1 MTPILPPHIPA
12 GKLRVRFAAM
22 GLVAMPGRR
31 LFAFLARRQVVL
43 SSPHPPA
50 ECGRRLEAV
59 TGRRLF
65 GRNGGLLLQ
74 GRVSPAL
81 IRVAIRQ
88 PAGSRNSV
96 VAWFVG
102 RIEQGPD
109 GGTLVAGTIGPD
121 EASQAVF
128 AVISGVWALLVPT
141 MLAVGVASLVSGHP
155 ELPFLLIPIA
165 FLAVY
170 AGMLVILPAKAQR
183 EIQQLL
189 DELNMIL
196 DSSAAL
202 AQTG

>member
-1 MTPILPPHIPA
+1 MDL
-12 GKLRVRFAAM
+12 AA
-22 GLVAMPGRR
+22 LPGRR

-43 SSPHPPA
+43 SSPRSPA

-65 GRNGGLLLQ
+65 GRNGGLPLQ

-88 PAGSRNSV
+88 PVGSRNSL
-96 VAWFVG
+96 VAWFIG

-109 GGTLVAGTIGPD
+109 GGTVVAGTIGPD
-121 EASQAVF
+121 ESSQAVF
-128 AVISGVWALLVPT
+128 AAVSGVWALLVPI

-155 ELPFLLIPIA
+155 ELPFLLIPLV
-165 FLAVY
+165 FVAVY
-170 AGMLVILPAKAQR
+170 VGMLAILPAKAER
-183 EIQQLL
+183 EVQQLL
-189 DELNMIL
+189 DELNLIL
-196 DSSAAL
+196 DSSAAAV

>member
-1 MTPILPPHIPA
+1 
-12 GKLRVRFAAM
+12 M
-22 GLVAMPGRR
+22 GLAALPGRR
-31 LFAFLARRQVVL
+31 LFAILARRQVVL

-65 GRNGGLLLQ
+65 GRNDGLTLQ
-74 GRVSPAL
+74 GRVCPAL

-88 PAGSRNSV
+88 PAGTRNSV
-96 VAWFVG
+96 MAWFIG

-128 AVISGVWALLVPT
+128 AAVSGVWALLVPT

-165 FLAVY
+165 FVAVY
-170 AGMLVILPAKAQR
+170 VGMLVILPAKAQR
-183 EIQQLL
+183 EVQQLL

-196 DSSAAL
+196 DSSAAV

>member
-1 MTPILPPHIPA
+1 
-12 GKLRVRFAAM
+12 M
-22 GLVAMPGRR
+22 GLAALPGRR

-43 SSPHPPA
+43 SSPHSPA

-65 GRNGGLLLQ
+65 GRNGGLPLQ
-74 GRVSPAL
+74 GRITPAL

-96 VAWFVG
+96 VAWFIG

-121 EASQAVF
+121 ESSQAVF
-128 AVISGVWALLVPT
+128 VAVTGVWALLVPI

-165 FLAVY
+165 FVAVY
-170 AGMLVILPAKAQR
+170 VGMLVILPAKAQR

-196 DSSAAL
+196 DSSAAV